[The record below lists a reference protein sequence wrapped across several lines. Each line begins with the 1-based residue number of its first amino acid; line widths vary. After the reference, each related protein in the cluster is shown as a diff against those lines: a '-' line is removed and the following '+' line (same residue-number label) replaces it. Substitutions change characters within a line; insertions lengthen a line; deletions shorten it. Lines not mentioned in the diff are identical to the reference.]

1 MKINKISSYNFCSLF
16 GDKTSFGSLMGLK
29 NISIVKIDTKCGIIG
44 LGEAYVGIYI
54 PDILSSVVKEI
65 ESFLLGKNPEDIIK
79 SNFHIPFVSRNGI
92 FKSIYSAIDI
102 ALWDIVAKKRRKPLY
117 KILSNYENDYKIYSS
132 GGMVHSNLKELDN
145 NIRMAKKLDH
155 SGFKMRVGRQ
165 NWKDDIKRVNF
176 ALKLTKKL
184 NLKLMVDAIMGT
196 ISPPWNIKTDF
207 FKIKNISKKV
217 YWLEEP
223 FHPDNFEDY
232 QSLVKK
238 NLLTIATGEALS
250 GQLDYK
256 TYLYNKLCNIIQLDV
271 TSCGGIS
278 EAIQILK
285 LAKIKK
291 VKISMHV
298 WGSEIAST
306 ANAHFAFAFP
316 EVKWL
321 EYPLVQP
328 KMNKSLNNKYD
339 NSIPYK
345 FQKNVK
351 SVGLGVNCNIRKL
364 QSIYKYIN
372 GSKYKI

>member
-1 MKINKISSYNFCSLF
+1 MFA
-16 GDKTSFGSLMGLK
+16 DKNSFGSSMGLK
-29 NISIVKIDTKCGIIG
+29 NISVVKINTQCGIDG

-54 PDILSSVVKEI
+54 PDIVPSIVKEI
-65 ESFLLGKNPEDIIK
+65 ESFLFGKNPENIIN

-102 ALWDIVAKKRRKPLY
+102 ALWDIVAKKRKKPLY
-117 KILSNYENDYKIYSS
+117 KILNHHENNYKIYSS
-132 GGMVHSNLKELDN
+132 GGMVNSKKKELDN
-145 NIRMAKKLDH
+145 DIRMAKKLGHD
-155 SGFKMRVGRQ
+155 GFKMRVGRQ
-165 NWKDDIKRVNF
+165 NWQNDIERINF
-176 ALKLTKKL
+176 AFKLTKKL

-196 ISPPWNIKTDF
+196 INPPWHMKKDF
-207 FKIKNISKKV
+207 FKIKNISKQV

-232 QSLVKK
+232 KSLVKK
-238 NLLTIATGEALS
+238 NLVTIATGEALS

-278 EAIQILK
+278 EAIQVLK
-285 LAKIKK
+285 LAKKRK
-291 VKISMHV
+291 VKIAMHV
-298 WGSEIAST
+298 WGSEIASS
-306 ANAHFAFAFP
+306 ANTHFAFAFP

-321 EYPLVQP
+321 EYPLAQP
-328 KMNKSLNNKYD
+328 KINKSLNNQYD

-345 FQKNVK
+345 FQKNIK
-351 SVGLGVNCNIRKL
+351 SFGLGVNCNIRRL
-364 QSIYKYIN
+364 QSTYKYIN